1 MKVYN
6 PPAVHAAAT
15 YSHGIEV
22 PPNARWLHIS
32 GQIGIGPDGKMKD
45 GIEAQTQQVWENIK
59 AVLAAA
65 GMGLEN
71 LVKITTYLT
80 DESLIDGFRKVRS
93 QQLGDHKPTST
104 LVVIKRLAVPGL
116 LVEVESVAA
125 KA

>member
-6 PPAVHAAAT
+6 PPSVHTAPT
-15 YSHGIEV
+15 YNHGVEV
-22 PPNARWLHIS
+22 PPNARWLYIS
-32 GQIGIGPDGKMKD
+32 GQIGIGADGKMKD

-71 LVKITTYLT
+71 LVKIMTFLT
-80 DESLIDGFRKVRS
+80 DENDIDGFRKVRS
-93 QQLGDHKPTST
+93 QQLAGNKPAST
-104 LVVIKRLAVPGL
+104 LVVIKRLAMPGL
-116 LVEVESVAA
+116 LVEVEAVAA

>member
-1 MKVYN
+1 MRMTRFLRVRQRPRCFRPVALSSGPQIERRLLMKVYN

-65 GMGLEN
+65 GMGIGD

-80 DESLIDGFRKVRS
+80 D
-93 QQLGDHKPTST
+93 
-104 LVVIKRLAVPGL
+104 
-116 LVEVESVAA
+116 
-125 KA
+125 

>member
-6 PPAVHAAAT
+6 PSSVHTAPT
-15 YSHGIEV
+15 YNHGVEV
-22 PPNARWLHIS
+22 PPNARWLYIS
-32 GQIGIGPDGKMKD
+32 GQIGLGADGKMKD
-45 GIEAQTQQVWENIK
+45 GIEAQTQQVWENLK

-71 LVKITTYLT
+71 LVKITTFLT
-80 DESLIDGFRKVRS
+80 DEKDIDGFRKVRG
-93 QQLGDHKPTST
+93 QQLGGNKPAST

-116 LVEVESVAA
+116 LVEVEAVAA